1 MPPESS
7 KNPFTSYTPGGI
19 REMIAV
25 ALPMFVSFGC
35 DTVMIFTDR
44 LLLSRLGPVMMNAS
58 LGGGIS
64 FYMMITFMF
73 GLLGYITALAAQYLG
88 AGQKQ
93 NCAKVTAQGM
103 ILILIAWPI
112 IFWAKNYA
120 SELFRIMGVS
130 EEQIIPQT
138 AYFHILVIG
147 APTALLRHCL
157 ASFFSGIGRTR
168 VVMVAS
174 LLAMAI
180 NVGAGYTLIFG
191 KFGFPQMGIEGAAWG
206 AVFASFCACLILGG
220 VYFSKKIREEYHVRE
235 SFRFRP
241 DLMKKLL
248 RYGYPSG
255 VEMFLAV
262 MSFNFMVMTFH
273 SLGPVAATASSIV
286 LNWDMVTFVPLMG
299 IEIGVTSLVGRYMGA
314 GRPDTAHK
322 SVMSGVKVGS
332 VYSLCMLILF
342 LFFTKQLVTV
352 FHPDQGMEVF
362 DQALPA
368 AVFMLRLVSLYLV
381 SMIIMVVFVGAL
393 RGAGDTLWAMGF
405 NVILHWIMAGTLF
418 AMLRLFHFPIETG
431 WSVMVAL
438 FLVLSTMVIFRY
450 REGKWKTLRIVE
462 PAL

>member
-1 MPPESS
+1 MSHS
-7 KNPFTSYTPGGI
+7 PGGV
-19 REMIAV
+19 REMISV

-88 AGQKQ
+88 AGQKE
-93 NCAKVTAQGM
+93 NCAKVTVQGV

-112 IFWAKNYA
+112 IIWARRYA
-120 SELFRIMGVS
+120 EQLFQLMGVS
-130 EEQIIPQT
+130 EEQIVPQI

-147 APTALLRHCL
+147 APTALLRHCM
-157 ASFFSGIGRTR
+157 ASFFSGIGKTR
-168 VVMVAS
+168 VVMTAS

-180 NVGAGYTLIFG
+180 NVLSGYTLIFG
-191 KFGFPQMGIEGAAWG
+191 KFGFPKMGIEGAAWG
-206 AVFASFCACLILGG
+206 AVFASFCACLILGS
-220 VYFSKKIREEYHVRE
+220 VYFSKKIREEFHTLE
-235 SFRFRP
+235 AFAFRW
-241 DLMKKLL
+241 DIMKKLL

-314 GRPDTAHK
+314 GQPDIAHR
-322 SVMSGVKVGS
+322 SVISGVKVGS
-332 VYSLCMLILF
+332 IYALCMMALF
-342 LFFTKQLVTV
+342 FFFTKHLAAV
-352 FHPDQGMEVF
+352 FHPDHGTEIF
-362 DQALPA
+362 EQALPA
-368 AVFMLRLVSLYLV
+368 AIFMLRLVSLYLM

-405 NVILHWIMAGTLF
+405 NVILHWIMAGVLF
-418 AMLRLFHFPIETG
+418 AMLRIWYFPIEAG
-431 WSVMVAL
+431 WTTVIIL
-438 FLVLSTMVIFRY
+438 FLVLSTIVLFRY

-462 PAL
+462 PVL